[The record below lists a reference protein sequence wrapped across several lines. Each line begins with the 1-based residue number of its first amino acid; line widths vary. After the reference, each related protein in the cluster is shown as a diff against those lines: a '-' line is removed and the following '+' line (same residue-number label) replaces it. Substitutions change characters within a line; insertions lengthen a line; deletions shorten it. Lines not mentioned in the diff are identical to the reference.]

1 MGQEKTDNMQQLG
14 TNQEETHITWYHTEI
29 FVFVYLCICVF
40 VHLCICIFVYFLTDR
55 IDAEY
60 YAEKKHTLN
69 TDTYIYVMW

>member
-29 FVFVYLCICVF
+29 FIFVY
-40 VHLCICIFVYFLTDR
+40 LCICIFVYFLTDR